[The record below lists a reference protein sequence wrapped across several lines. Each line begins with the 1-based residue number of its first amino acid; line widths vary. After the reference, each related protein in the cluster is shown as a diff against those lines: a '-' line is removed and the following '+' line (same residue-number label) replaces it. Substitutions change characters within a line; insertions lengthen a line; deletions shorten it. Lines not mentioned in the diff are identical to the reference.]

1 MYSFLLQDHRTIKME
16 EFILELNG
24 KLLQLDKEKAE
35 NPMMDL
41 SQRRSPILR
50 QFIETFGEN
59 YDHILQENAS
69 LKAKNASLKANI
81 VKVTE
86 EHKSEMSLNAKT
98 MNSIVKMHE
107 KTQEALDEKTIE
119 LANIKQELQSV
130 NLTNQI
136 VKNEH
141 SELEKNLIPVNQNK
155 IKTEVKVEMK
165 EEPSKDLHMVHDN
178 YKQNAKLTKDEESE
192 ENLEMKKECG
202 FVEMGIDL
210 VTSKTFD
217 REYLK
222 STENQEQE
230 KDSQSSNNSIISFS
244 LSKNQFYKSRI
255 SIFTNLRCCR
265 VFFYFFNIKTYIGI
279 FGCIVILI

>member
-1 MYSFLLQDHRTIKME
+1 ME
-16 EFILELNG
+16 EAILSLYG
-24 KLLQLDKEKAE
+24 KLLELDKEKAE

-59 YDHILQENAS
+59 YDQILQENAS

-244 LSKNQFYKSRI
+244 LSKNQFYKSRE
-255 SIFTNLRCCR
+255 FQFLR
-265 VFFYFFNIKTYIGI
+265 I
-279 FGCIVILI
+279 